1 LEGASIELEVIPAP
15 SSGGV
20 AYAVSAPD
28 SAKGLGAVTNPPSSP
43 LPVSDAEP
51 KPGDSAG
58 VDGVGVDGVG
68 FAGSLTDS
76 VKEPEPETDSN
87 PTSFL
92 LPTSDTIPT
101 PGDLEGVEGVG
112 VGEVGFVKLGGEC
125 SI

>member
-20 AYAVSAPD
+20 AYAVSAPN

-51 KPGDSAG
+51 RPGDLAG
-58 VDGVGVDGVG
+58 VDGVGVGGVG
-68 FAGSLTDS
+68 FANS
-76 VKEPEPETDSN
+76 VKEPEMDSN

-92 LPTSDTIPT
+92 FPTSDTKPK

-112 VGEVGFVKLGGEC
+112 VGGVGFVKLGGEC
-125 SI
+125 LI